1 MSGRSRARA
10 AVGEIVARRNG
21 GTYAV
26 PMPPRRAR
34 TKVTADPSSPHESR
48 PRTTRAATAGALI
61 LIAALALTACTG
73 SGPDGGDFGD
83 GDFADDGCTNV
94 VIATSSEKVNM
105 LDALAEAFK
114 ESPQHD
120 ALDECATVRPIN
132 VSSGEATRIL
142 TAGGDWPDENTRRWP
157 TMWSPASTVWTDRV
171 AAAASPNLVG
181 EPESFTHTPVVFG
194 VPETMA
200 RALGYPASEIGISDF
215 ERLCQDPEG
224 WGSVGKALWG
234 SFKISKTNPNTST
247 TGLSAILMQSYEA
260 AGKTADLTAE
270 DVAAAADFSRVFEE
284 CVIHYGDTTGKVL
297 TTLYDETQN
306 GAGGSGYVSA
316 VALEET
322 SLLNYNQGNP
332 DSHTVQPGE
341 SLKPP
346 KEKLVAVY
354 PSGGSMWSDNPVTV
368 LGAPWVTDVQRQAG
382 EAFAEFLQ
390 TDEAQRILPDYGFRP
405 LDASVPLGK
414 LFTAAYGVDPA
425 KPTVTLPKPTV
436 EVVSAAIDQW
446 TQIRKPSS
454 VLEVIDIS
462 GSMDDPIGD
471 GRSKLD
477 GAIEGAQATL
487 GHFRSTDEVGVWA
500 FTTGVESPAGENLVV
515 LRDVSPLASDRES
528 VGSSLADLR
537 FAQRNG
543 TPLYDAI
550 AAAYDE
556 MTDRAEP
563 GRINAIVV
571 LSDGQDTDS
580 SISLDS
586 LVAKIGKS
594 SREGGDDA
602 PVRIFPIAYGEGA
615 DTNSLQ
621 RIAEATGGQWFD
633 ASDAAKIDLVFASVI
648 NNF

>member
-1 MSGRSRARA
+1 
-10 AVGEIVARRNG
+10 
-21 GTYAV
+21 
-26 PMPPRRAR
+26 
-34 TKVTADPSSPHESR
+34 
-48 PRTTRAATAGALI
+48 L
-61 LIAALALTACTG
+61 LIAASLAMTG
-73 SGPDGGDFGD
+73 CFAATPDGGDLAE
-83 GDFADDGCTNV
+83 GDFADDGCTSV
-94 VIATSSEKVNM
+94 VVATSSEKVNM
-105 LDALAEAFK
+105 LDALADAFK
-114 ESPQHD
+114 ESPQHEQ
-120 ALDECATVRPIN
+120 LDECATVHPIN
-132 VSSGEATRIL
+132 VSSGDATRFL
-142 TAGGDWPDENTRRWP
+142 TAGGDWPDDDARRWP

-171 AAAASPNLVG
+171 AAAASPSLVG

-200 RALGYPASEIGISDF
+200 KALGYPATPIGIGDF
-215 ERLCQDPEG
+215 ENLCQDPQG
-224 WGSVGKALWG
+224 WASVGKALWG

-260 AGKTADLTAE
+260 SGKTADLTAD
-270 DVAAAADFSRVFEE
+270 DVAAAAEFSRVFEE

-297 TTLYDETQN
+297 SRLYDETQN

-322 SLLNYNQGNP
+322 SLLNYNLGNP

-341 SLKPP
+341 TLTPP

-354 PSGGSMWSDNPVTV
+354 PSGGSMWSDNPITV
-368 LGAPWVTDVQRQAG
+368 LGADWVTPEQATAG
-382 EAFAEFLQ
+382 AAFAAFLQ
-390 TDEAQRILPDYGFRP
+390 TDAAQNIVPEYGFRP
-405 LDASVPLGK
+405 LDASTPLGD
-414 LFTAAYGVDPA
+414 LFTAEYGVDAAGPA
-425 KPTVTLPKPTV
+425 VTLPKPAV
-436 EVVSAAIDQW
+436 DVVSAAIDQW

-462 GSMDDPIGD
+462 GSMDEAIGD

-477 GAIEGAQATL
+477 GAIEGAQSTL
-487 GHFRSTDEVGVWA
+487 GHFRSSDEVGVWA
-500 FTTGVESPAGENLVV
+500 FTTGVESEAGENIVV
-515 LRDVSPLASDRES
+515 LRDVEPLASDRES
-528 VGSSLADLR
+528 VDSSLDDLR
-537 FAQRNG
+537 FAHRDG

-556 MTDRAEP
+556 MTARAEP
-563 GRINAIVV
+563 GRINAIVL

-580 SISLDS
+580 AISLDS
-586 LVAKIGKS
+586 LVAKIGKA
-594 SREGGDDA
+594 SREGGDVA

-615 DTNSLQ
+615 DTGALQ

>member
-1 MSGRSRARA
+1 MS
-10 AVGEIVARRNG
+10 
-21 GTYAV
+21 
-26 PMPPRRAR
+26 
-34 TKVTADPSSPHESR
+34 
-48 PRTTRAATAGALI
+48 TAGWRHGARLAGAGVVALGTV
-61 LIAALALTACTG
+61 LALTGC
-73 SGPDGGDFGD
+73 FGASTDVDSDAD
-83 GDFADDGCTNV
+83 GDFADDGCTSV
-94 VIATSSEKVNM
+94 VVATSSEKVNM
-105 LDALAEAFK
+105 LDALADAFK
-114 ESPQHD
+114 ESPQHEGL
-120 ALDECATVRPIN
+120 AECATVRPIN
-132 VSSGEATRIL
+132 VSSGDATRFL
-142 TAGGDWPDENTRRWP
+142 TAGGDWPDDDARRWP
-157 TMWSPASTVWTDRV
+157 TMWSPASTVWTERV
-171 AAAASPNLVG
+171 AAAASASLVG

-200 RALGYPASEIGISDF
+200 KALGYPGSEIGITDF
-215 ERLCQDPEG
+215 EALCQDPAG
-224 WGSVGKALWG
+224 WASVGKPLWG

-260 AGKTADLTAE
+260 SGKTVDLTAA
-270 DVAAAADFSRVFEE
+270 DVAAAAEFSRVFEE

-297 TTLYDETQN
+297 NTLYDETQN
-306 GAGGSGYVSA
+306 GSGGSGYVSA

-341 SLKPP
+341 TLTPP

-354 PSGGSMWSDNPVTV
+354 PSGGSMWSDNPITV
-368 LGAPWVTDVQRQAG
+368 LGADWVTEVQATAG
-382 EAFAEFLQ
+382 AAFAEFLQ
-390 TDEAQRILPDYGFRP
+390 TDAAQQILPEYGFRP
-405 LDASVPLGK
+405 LDESVALGD
-414 LFTAAYGVDPA
+414 LFTAEYGVDPA
-425 KPTVTLPKPTV
+425 GPAVTLPKPSV
-436 EVVSAAIDQW
+436 DVVSAAIDQW

-462 GSMDDPIGD
+462 GSMDEAIGD

-477 GAIEGAQATL
+477 GAIEGAQSTL
-487 GHFRSTDEVGVWA
+487 GHFRSSDEVGVWA
-500 FTTGVESPAGENLVV
+500 FTTGVSSAAGQNIVV

-528 VGSSLADLR
+528 VDSSLDDLR
-537 FAQRNG
+537 FADRQG

-550 AAAYDE
+550 AAAYEE
-556 MTDRAEP
+556 MTARAEP

-580 SISLDS
+580 TISLDS
-586 LVAKIGKS
+586 LIAKIGKES
-594 SREGGDDA
+594 SEGGDDA

-615 DTNSLQ
+615 DTGALQ

>member
-1 MSGRSRARA
+1 MRPLTWLRSPSG
-10 AVGEIVARRNG
+10 IVAVAPSG
-21 GTYAV
+21 IYAV
-26 PMPPRRAR
+26 PMSPR
-34 TKVTADPSSPHESR
+34 R
-48 PRTTRAATAGALI
+48 PRTTVIADISVPSRTRSRFVRRGAIGLV
-61 LIAALALTACTG
+61 LASTVALTGCFGTG
-73 SGPDGGDFGD
+73 TGGDDLAD
-83 GDFADDGCTNV
+83 GDFVDDGCTSV
-94 VIATSSEKVNM
+94 VVATSSEKVNM
-105 LDALAEAFK
+105 LDALADAFK
-114 ESPQHD
+114 ESPEHE
-120 ALDECATVRPIN
+120 ALDECATIRPIN
-132 VSSGEATRIL
+132 VSSGDATRYL
-142 TAGGDWPDENTRRWP
+142 TAGEEWPDEDTRKWP
-157 TMWSPASTVWTDRV
+157 TMWSPASTVWTERV
-171 AAAASPNLVG
+171 AAAASPSLVG

-200 RALGYPASEIGISDF
+200 KALGWPDAEIGITDF
-215 ERLCQDPEG
+215 ERLCQDPDG
-224 WGSVGKALWG
+224 WGSVGKDLWG

-260 AGKTADLTAE
+260 SGKTEGLTAD
-270 DVAAAADFSRVFEE
+270 DVASSADFSRVFEE

-297 TTLYDETQN
+297 STLYDETQN

-341 SLKPP
+341 TLTPP

-354 PSGGSMWSDNPVTV
+354 PSGGSMWSDNPITV
-368 LGAPWVTDVQRQAG
+368 LGADWVTDVQAG
-382 EAFAEFLQ
+382 AGTAFASFLQ
-390 TDEAQRILPDYGFRP
+390 TDAAQEILPDYGFRP
-405 LDASVPLGK
+405 LADSAPLGD
-414 LFTAAYGVDPA
+414 LFTEEYGVDAAGPA
-425 KPTVTLPKPTV
+425 VSLPRPEV

-462 GSMDDPIGD
+462 GSMDEAIGD

-500 FTTGVESPAGENLVV
+500 FTTGVTSPAGDNLVV
-515 LRDVSPLASDRES
+515 LRDVAPLRSDREA
-528 VGSSLADLR
+528 VDSSLDDLR
-537 FAQRNG
+537 FADRQG

-550 AAAYDE
+550 SAAYDE
-556 MTDRAEP
+556 MSERAEP
-563 GRINAIVV
+563 GRINAIVL

-615 DTNSLQ
+615 DSNALQ

>member
-1 MSGRSRARA
+1 MPARLRRVPAGPSPLHA
-10 AVGEIVARRNG
+10 AR
-21 GTYAV
+21 
-26 PMPPRRAR
+26 PSRRAR
-34 TKVTADPSSPHESR
+34 RSTAV
-48 PRTTRAATAGALI
+48 AGI
-61 LIAALALTACTG
+61 VLAGLVLAACTG
-73 SGPDGGDFGD
+73 APDEGGDLGD
-83 GDFADDGCTNV
+83 GDFADDGCTSV

-105 LDALAEAFK
+105 LDALADAFK
-114 ESPQHD
+114 ESPEHK

-132 VSSGEATRIL
+132 VSSGDATRFL
-142 TAGGDWPDENTRRWP
+142 TSGQDWPDDDTRRWP
-157 TMWSPASTVWTDRV
+157 TMWSPASTVWTERV
-171 AAAASPNLVG
+171 AAAASASLVG

-200 RALGYPASEIGISDF
+200 KALGYPGTPIGITDF

-224 WGSVGKALWG
+224 WGSVGKDLWG

-260 AGKTADLTAE
+260 SGKTEGLTAD

-297 TTLYDETQN
+297 RTLYDETQN

-341 SLKPP
+341 TLTPP

-368 LGAPWVTDVQRQAG
+368 LGADWVTDVQAEAG
-382 EAFAEFLQ
+382 AAFAAFLQ
-390 TDEAQRILPDYGFRP
+390 TEEAQRILPEYGFRP
-405 LDASVPLGK
+405 LDESVPLGD
-414 LFTAAYGVDPA
+414 LFTAKFGVDAAGPS
-425 KPTVTLPKPTV
+425 VTLPRPEV
-436 EVVSAAIDQW
+436 DVVSAAIDQW

-462 GSMDDPIGD
+462 GSMDEPIGD

-500 FTTGVESPAGENLVV
+500 FTTGVQSEAGENLVV
-515 LRDVSPLASDRES
+515 LRDVEPLASDREA
-528 VGSSLADLR
+528 VDSSLEDLK
-537 FAQRNG
+537 FATREG

-594 SREGGDDA
+594 TREGGDDA

-615 DTNSLQ
+615 DTGALQ

>member
-1 MSGRSRARA
+1 M
-10 AVGEIVARRNG
+10 V
-21 GTYAV
+21 
-26 PMPPRRAR
+26 PPRKTVLSA
-34 TKVTADPSSPHESR
+34 VLAVS
-48 PRTTRAATAGALI
+48 ALV
-61 LIAALALTACTG
+61 ALTGCTG
-73 SGPDGGDFGD
+73 PSGGGGA
-83 GDFADDGCTNV
+83 GDFADDGCTSV
-94 VIATSSEKVNM
+94 VVATSSEKVNM
-105 LDALAEAFK
+105 LDALADAFK
-114 ESPQHD
+114 ESPEHEG
-120 ALDECATVRPIN
+120 LGECATVRPIN

-142 TAGGDWPDENTRRWP
+142 TAGGDWPDENPRRWP
-157 TMWSPASTVWTDRV
+157 TMWSPASTVWTERV
-171 AAAASPNLVG
+171 AAAASPALVG

-200 RALGYPASEIGISDF
+200 KALGWPKADIGIGDF
-215 ERLCQDPEG
+215 ERLCADPEG
-224 WGSVGKALWG
+224 WGSVGKPLWG

-260 AGKTADLTAE
+260 SGKTSDLTAQ

-341 SLKPP
+341 TLKPP

-368 LGAPWVTDVQRQAG
+368 LGAPWVTDVQREAG
-382 EAFAEFLQ
+382 EAFAAFLQ
-390 TDEAQRILPDYGFRP
+390 TDAAQRILPEYGFRP
-405 LDASVPLGK
+405 LDDGAPLGD
-414 LFTAAYGVDPA
+414 LFTEKYGVDPA
-425 KPTVTLPKPTV
+425 GPAVTLPKPSV
-436 EVVSAAIDQW
+436 DVVSAAIDQW

-462 GSMDDPIGD
+462 GSMDDAIGD

-477 GAIEGAQATL
+477 GAIQGAQSTL

-500 FTTGVESPAGENLVV
+500 FTTGVSSAAGKNIVA
-515 LRDVSPLASDRES
+515 LRDVSPLASDREAVDS
-528 VGSSLADLR
+528 ALEDLR
-537 FAQRNG
+537 YAHREG

-550 AAAYDE
+550 AAAYEE
-556 MTDRAEP
+556 MTARAEP
-563 GRINAIVV
+563 GRINAIVL

-580 SISLDS
+580 QISLDS
-586 LVAKIGKS
+586 LVAKIGKT

-615 DTNSLQ
+615 DTNALQ

>member
-1 MSGRSRARA
+1 MPTRRRAGRA
-10 AVGEIVARRNG
+10 AG
-21 GTYAV
+21 GV
-26 PMPPRRAR
+26 
-34 TKVTADPSSPHESR
+34 
-48 PRTTRAATAGALI
+48 
-61 LIAALALTACTG
+61 ALALASAIALSACTG
-73 SGPDGGDFGD
+73 DEQQGGDFGD
-83 GDFADDGCTNV
+83 GDFADDGCTSV
-94 VIATSSEKVNM
+94 VVATSSEKVNM
-105 LDALAEAFK
+105 LDALADAFK
-114 ESPQHD
+114 ESPEHE

-132 VSSGEATRIL
+132 VSSGDATRFL
-142 TAGGDWPDENTRRWP
+142 TSGQDWPDDDTRRWP
-157 TMWSPASTVWTDRV
+157 TMWSPASTVWTERV
-171 AAAASPNLVG
+171 AAAASASLVG

-200 RALGYPASEIGISDF
+200 KALGYPSTPIGIGDIAA
-215 ERLCQDPEG
+215 LCQDPEG
-224 WGSVGKALWG
+224 WGSVGKDLWG

-260 AGKTADLTAE
+260 SGKTDGLTAD

-341 SLKPP
+341 TLTPP

-354 PSGGSMWSDNPVTV
+354 PSGGSMWSDNPITV
-368 LGAPWVTDVQRQAG
+368 LGADWVTDAAATAG
-382 EAFAEFLQ
+382 TAFAAFLQ
-390 TDEAQRILPDYGFRP
+390 TSAAQEILPQYGFRP
-405 LDASVPLGK
+405 LDESVPLGD
-414 LFTAAYGVDPA
+414 LFTAEYGVDPA
-425 KPTVTLPKPTV
+425 GPAVTLPRPEV
-436 EVVSAAIDQW
+436 DVVSAAIDQW

-462 GSMDDPIGD
+462 GSMDEGIGD

-500 FTTGVESPAGENLVV
+500 FTTGVESEAGKNLVV
-515 LRDVSPLASDRES
+515 LRDVTPLASDRES
-528 VGSSLADLR
+528 VESSLDDLR
-537 FAQRNG
+537 FATREG

-556 MTDRAEP
+556 MTARAEP

-586 LVAKIGKS
+586 LIAKIGKAS
-594 SREGGDDA
+594 SEGGDDA

-615 DTNSLQ
+615 DTGALQ

>member
-1 MSGRSRARA
+1 MPARSRRSPADSSPLARIRPRLYA
-10 AVGEIVARRNG
+10 G
-21 GTYAV
+21 GALLIASAIALTGCFG
-26 PMPPRRAR
+26 
-34 TKVTADPSSPHESR
+34 ADPVTEGR
-48 PRTTRAATAGALI
+48 
-61 LIAALALTACTG
+61 
-73 SGPDGGDFGD
+73 GD
-83 GDFADDGCTNV
+83 GDFADDGCTSV
-94 VIATSSEKVNM
+94 VVATSSEKVNM
-105 LDALAEAFK
+105 LDALADAFK
-114 ESPQHD
+114 ESSQH
-120 ALDECATVRPIN
+120 AELAECATVHPIN
-132 VSSGEATRIL
+132 VSSGDATRFL
-142 TAGGDWPDENTRRWP
+142 TAGGDWPDDDPRRWP

-171 AAAASPNLVG
+171 AAAASASLVG

-200 RALGYPASEIGISDF
+200 KALGWPGAEIGIADF
-215 ERLCQDPEG
+215 EALCQDPEG
-224 WGSVGKALWG
+224 WASVGKPLWG

-260 AGKTADLTAE
+260 SGKSADLTAD
-270 DVAAAADFSRVFEE
+270 DVAAAAEFSRVFEE

-297 TTLYDETQN
+297 TRLYDETQN

-341 SLKPP
+341 TLTPP

-354 PSGGSMWSDNPVTV
+354 PSGGSMWSDNPITV
-368 LGAPWVTDVQRQAG
+368 LGADWVTPEQAEAG
-382 EAFAEFLQ
+382 AAFAAFLQ
-390 TDEAQRILPDYGFRP
+390 TAAAQEILPDYGFRP
-405 LDASVPLGK
+405 LDASVPLGE
-414 LFTAAYGVDPA
+414 LFTAEYGVDPA
-425 KPTVTLPKPTV
+425 GPAVTLPKPAV
-436 EVVSAAIDQW
+436 DVVSAAIDQW

-462 GSMDDPIGD
+462 GSMDEAIGD

-487 GHFRSTDEVGVWA
+487 GHFRSSDEVGVWA
-500 FTTGVESPAGENLVV
+500 FTTGVESAAGENIVV

-528 VGSSLADLR
+528 VDSSLDDLR
-537 FAQRNG
+537 FAHRDG

-556 MTDRAEP
+556 MVARAQP
-563 GRINAIVV
+563 GRINAIVL

-580 SISLDS
+580 EISLDS
-586 LVAKIGKS
+586 LVAKIGAS
-594 SREGGDDA
+594 SKEGGDDA

-615 DTNSLQ
+615 DTGALQ

>member
-1 MSGRSRARA
+1 
-10 AVGEIVARRNG
+10 
-21 GTYAV
+21 
-26 PMPPRRAR
+26 MPPQR
-34 TKVTADPSSPHESR
+34 TIL
-48 PRTTRAATAGALI
+48 AA
-61 LIAALALTACTG
+61 AALAVSALVALTGCTMS
-73 SGPDGGDFGD
+73 SGGGDGGD
-83 GDFADDGCTNV
+83 GDFADDGCTSV
-94 VIATSSEKVNM
+94 VVATSSEKVNM
-105 LDALAEAFK
+105 LDALADAFK
-114 ESPQHD
+114 ESPEHEG
-120 ALDECATVRPIN
+120 LDECATVRPIN
-132 VSSGEATRIL
+132 VSSGDATRFL
-142 TAGGDWPDENTRRWP
+142 TAGGDWPDENPRRWP
-157 TMWSPASTVWTDRV
+157 TMWSPASTVWTERV
-171 AAAASPNLVG
+171 AAAASPALVG

-200 RALGYPASEIGISDF
+200 KALGWPNTPIGIGDF
-215 ERLCQDPEG
+215 ERLCADPEG
-224 WGSVGKALWG
+224 WGSVGKPLWG

-260 AGKTADLTAE
+260 SGKTSDLSAA

-297 TTLYDETQN
+297 ATLYDETQN

-341 SLKPP
+341 TLKPP

-368 LGAPWVTDVQRQAG
+368 LGAPWVTDAQRAAG
-382 EAFAEFLQ
+382 EAFAAFLQ
-390 TDEAQRILPDYGFRP
+390 TDAAQRILPEYGFRP
-405 LDASVPLGK
+405 LDEDAPLGD
-414 LFTAAYGVDPA
+414 LFTEKYGVDPA
-425 KPTVTLPKPTV
+425 GPTVTLPKPAV
-436 EVVSAAIDQW
+436 DVVSAAIDQW

-462 GSMDDPIGD
+462 GSMDDAIGD

-500 FTTGVESPAGENLVV
+500 FTTGVSSSAGKNLVV
-515 LRDVSPLASDRES
+515 LRDVSPLASDREA
-528 VGSSLADLR
+528 VDTSLEDLR
-537 FAQRNG
+537 YAHREG

-556 MTDRAEP
+556 MTARAEP
-563 GRINAIVV
+563 GRINAIVL

-580 SISLDS
+580 QISLDS
-586 LVAKIGKS
+586 LVARIGKTA
-594 SREGGDDA
+594 REGGDDA

-615 DTNSLQ
+615 DTSALQ